1 MDETTTTATQTNEL
15 TTIVKRRGRPK
26 KIVDMKEY
34 KKEYNK
40 KNYEEN
46 KDQTTIK
53 PRGRPKKIVDMKEYM
68 KEYTKNY
75 YKENK
80 DTKKERYNN
89 DLEFKQ
95 KVKETSLKNSKK
107 YKDGY
112 LLLKMFYELGIINVP
127 DSYKERINELLSD

>member
-1 MDETTTTATQTNEL
+1 MDETTIQTNEL
-15 TTIVKRRGRPK
+15 TTIVKR
-26 KIVDMKEY
+26 
-34 KKEYNK
+34 
-40 KNYEEN
+40 
-46 KDQTTIK
+46 
-53 PRGRPKKIVDMKEYM
+53 RGRPKKIVDMKEYM